1 MENVDVEKIMEEIRG
16 TIPATE
22 EKWKSVRFSDIPV
35 DASADFLGG
44 GSGAFDENEL
54 EQGVKRAAEHN
65 SVPYFYPIEGA
76 AYTIPFKK
84 VVRKLIRACV
94 EPICRFVTVFQNAA
108 SRALCQL
115 VNFVHLQ
122 QTENKA
128 LRSELVSLRR
138 QLKELEERIAELEK
152 SGK

>member
-16 TIPATE
+16 TIPSAE

-35 DASADFLGG
+35 DASADFMGG
-44 GSGAFDENEL
+44 GSGTFDVAEL

-65 SVPYFYPIEGA
+65 TVPYFYPIEGA
-76 AYTIPFKK
+76 PYTIPAKK
-84 VVRKLIRACV
+84 LVRKLIRACV
-94 EPICRFVTVFQNAA
+94 EPICRFVTVFQNAV

-122 QTENKA
+122 QSENKA
-128 LRSELVSLRR
+128 LKNELVTLRR
-138 QLKELEERIAELEK
+138 QMKELEARLEELEK